1 MNGLHGILLI
11 LTGVIHIAF
20 GLMPAIYGSQW
31 KQFLN
36 LRIFN
41 TVWVN
46 NDKNMAA
53 FWFVIFGPIMIALGL
68 AVYELE
74 TQFSI
79 LPMSVG
85 WALLSISI
93 LGSIMTPKSGFT
105 VLLIPQSV
113 FYLLSAY

>member
-11 LTGVIHIAF
+11 LTGVIHIVF

-31 KQFLN
+31 KAFLTSGM
-36 LRIFN
+36 LN
-41 TVWVN
+41 TVWVD

-53 FWFVIFGPIMIALGL
+53 FWFVIFGPIMIALGV

-74 TQFSI
+74 TQFSV

-85 WALLSISI
+85 WVLLGLSV
-93 LGSIMTPKSGFT
+93 LGAIMSPKSGFT
-105 VLLIPQSV
+105 LLLIPQSI
-113 FYLLSAY
+113 FYLYSAY